1 MVSKVGTFQLC
12 AIFQSGEIPVKE
24 LVWRCRVAFRM
35 LSTDGMR
42 PMEYE

>member
-1 MVSKVGTFQLC
+1 MVSKVGTFQYG
-12 AIFQSGEIPVKE
+12 AIFQNSGIPVKE

-42 PMEYE
+42 PMGYE